1 MIGSNTTSN
10 GIYENSFA
18 SLLFPDKPPTPV
30 KKKRPH
36 SKKPESSS
44 KPVPPPSIIP
54 KKPEIK
60 PTNNNVSRPQT
71 HQHKTIP
78 QHHHQSQSNHHK
90 THSNTITKNIP
101 PVTKKKESNSL
112 LDKLKNFDSLEAL
125 ENEIEKNKHDV
136 KKLFPDETKITIT
149 KIDKKPIQKDKD
161 IIPKKKIP
169 NTELKRVNQVQSNKQ
184 SKDQLLNKKRQISR
198 EPSNS
203 IPKKI
208 PNKTN
213 SSSIPHKEINKK
225 PQSNGPQKINCEKCK
240 CFHYPNMH
248 VRLSEIKKTSSQPV
262 NVQKPIP
269 NTKPI
274 IQKPSKPI
282 PQKTQVTKKKPKYN
296 PNNPFSRHPEDED
309 FIVDEDDDD
318 LSYEKEMAIIN
329 HKLMRG
335 RQIINDGGGD
345 LEEANFDT
353 ILKEER
359 VTQVIAE
366 YEDKL
371 EELKEQERKKKK
383 KL

>member
-18 SLLFPDKPPTPV
+18 SLLFPDKPPV

-36 SKKPESSS
+36 SKKPESST
-44 KPVPPPSIIP
+44 KAVPPPSIIP

-60 PTNNNVSRPQT
+60 PTNNNVSYPQP
-71 HQHKTIP
+71 HQHKTNP

-90 THSNTITKNIP
+90 THSNTIAKNIA

-149 KIDKKPIQKDKD
+149 KIEKKPMQKDRD
-161 IIPKKKIP
+161 VIPKKKIVNNEP
-169 NTELKRVNQVQSNKQ
+169 KKVNQVQPKKQ
-184 SKDQLLNKKRQISR
+184 SKDQFLNKKRQISQ

-208 PNKTN
+208 PNKIN
-213 SSSIPHKEINKK
+213 SSSIPNKDINKK
-225 PQSNGPQKINCEKCK
+225 PLPQKINCEKCK
-240 CFHYPNMH
+240 CFHLPNMH
-248 VRLSEIKKTSSQPV
+248 VRPSEIKKSSTQPL
-262 NVQKPIP
+262 NVQKPIH

-274 IQKPSKPI
+274 TSSSIKKPSKPI
-282 PQKTQVTKKKPKYN
+282 PQNPQMTRKKPKYN

-335 RQIINDGGGD
+335 RQIINDGGDD

-353 ILKEER
+353 IQKEER

-383 KL
+383 KS